1 MSRAPYRGIRI
12 LVWIFVLVFGGIHK
26 PISAQEGSQVRLAP
40 VNIQQFPT
48 ISSVLEVHSPSG
60 EFIHGIK
67 QEDVHII
74 EDNKRLPLTELQQ
87 LRTGVQFVLAISP
100 GPAFEIRDVQ
110 GISRYEYLSQALQ
123 EWGEARQGSTVD
135 DLSLII
141 TNGPEITHQP
151 DIDRWVTSL
160 ASFQPTGEETGPDF
174 DVLTRALDVAGDQT
188 STPGMASAVL
198 FVTPL
203 PTPDVAQGLQ
213 SLADRANQQG
223 VRIFIWLVASSE
235 QFFSSE
241 AEQLRLLAEHT
252 SGELFAYSG
261 QETIPSPEEFLEEF
275 RNVYSL
281 NYSSQITSSG
291 MHEISAEVNLQGQV
305 FNSPVEEIELEV
317 LPPSIAFISPPMEI
331 NRMVINPET
340 DSSYLAPDA
349 QNLEVL
355 IEFPDGYSRPILAS
369 KLIVDGMVNEVHHEE
384 PFDRFT
390 WDISGYTSSGEHI
403 LLVEVED
410 DLGLKG
416 QSVETSILVNVGEKE
431 TSLLGTVTESRIIL
445 AVIFAVV
452 SGLAVLLVLVWVG
465 KLKPGI
471 LMNLRR
477 RKKQK
482 RLSTQPMQADQ
493 GAASQSRSTWINRI
507 QWSRS
512 PITIKPEAQF
522 IPITDTKSENS
533 YPPLAIIEDNVL
545 FGKDENKVDQV
556 LKNNSIEDEHAY
568 LKQDATGAYWLYDLE
583 STAGTWVN
591 YLPVPPEGQVLEHGD
606 IIHFGR
612 LGFRFILRN
621 PKKVRKPVLRFEDTE

>member
-1 MSRAPYRGIRI
+1 
-12 LVWIFVLVFGGIHK
+12 
-26 PISAQEGSQVRLAP
+26 
-40 VNIQQFPT
+40 
-48 ISSVLEVHSPSG
+48 
-60 EFIHGIK
+60 
-67 QEDVHII
+67 
-74 EDNKRLPLTELQQ
+74 
-87 LRTGVQFVLAISP
+87 
-100 GPAFEIRDVQ
+100 
-110 GISRYEYLSQALQ
+110 
-123 EWGEARQGSTVD
+123 
-135 DLSLII
+135 
-141 TNGPEITHQP
+141 
-151 DIDRWVTSL
+151 
-160 ASFQPTGEETGPDF
+160 
-174 DVLTRALDVAGDQT
+174 
-188 STPGMASAVL
+188 
-198 FVTPL
+198 
-203 PTPDVAQGLQ
+203 
-213 SLADRANQQG
+213 
-223 VRIFIWLVASSE
+223 
-235 QFFSSE
+235 
-241 AEQLRLLAEHT
+241 
-252 SGELFAYSG
+252 
-261 QETIPSPEEFLEEF
+261 
-275 RNVYSL
+275 
-281 NYSSQITSSG
+281 
-291 MHEISAEVNLQGQV
+291 
-305 FNSPVEEIELEV
+305 
-317 LPPSIAFISPPMEI
+317 
-331 NRMVINPET
+331 
-340 DSSYLAPDA
+340 
-349 QNLEVL
+349 
-355 IEFPDGYSRPILAS
+355 
-369 KLIVDGMVNEVHHEE
+369 MVNEVHREE

>member
-12 LVWIFVLVFGGIHK
+12 LVWIFVLVFGGVHK

-40 VNIQQFPT
+40 VNVQQFPT
-48 ISSVLEVHSPSG
+48 ISSVLEVRSPSG
-60 EFIHGIK
+60 EFIHGIE

-74 EDNKRLPLTELQQ
+74 EDNKRVSLTELQH
-87 LRTGVQFVLAISP
+87 LRTGVQFVLALSP

-110 GISRYEYLSQALQ
+110 GISRYEYLEQVLQ
-123 EWGEARQGSTVD
+123 GWADARQGSTVD

-141 TNGPEITHQP
+141 ADGPETTHQT
-151 DIDRWVTSL
+151 DINRWAASL
-160 ASFQPTGEETGPDF
+160 QSFEPTGEETGPDF

-198 FVTPL
+198 FITPL
-203 PTPDVAQGLQ
+203 PEQDVALGLQ
-213 SLADRANQQG
+213 SLGDRANQQG
-223 VRIFIWLVASSE
+223 VSIFIWLVASSE

-241 AEQLRLLAEHT
+241 AEQLRLLAEQT
-252 SGELFAYSG
+252 GGEMFAYSG
-261 QETIPSPEEFLEEF
+261 QEIIPSPEEFLEEF
-275 RNVYSL
+275 RNVYTL

-305 FNSPVEEIELEV
+305 INSPVEEIELNV
-317 LPPSIAFISPPMEI
+317 LPPSIAFISPPVEI
-331 NRMVINPET
+331 NRTVINPES
-340 DSSYLAPDA
+340 DSPSLVPDT
-349 QNLEVL
+349 QTLELL
-355 IEFPDGYSRPILAS
+355 IEFPDGYSRPILATNLS
-369 KLIVDGMVNEVHHEE
+369 VDGVVEQVHREE
-384 PFDRFT
+384 PFDRLT
-390 WDISGYTSSGEHI
+390 WDISGYTTSGEHI

-410 DLGLKG
+410 NLGLRS
-416 QSVETSILVNVGEKE
+416 QSVETAIKVTVGEKE
-431 TSLLGTVTESRIIL
+431 KNFIGTVTESRVIMAVVL
-445 AVIFAVV
+445 AAV

-471 LMNLRR
+471 LMNVRR

-482 RLSTQPMQADQ
+482 RTSTQPVQADQ
-493 GAASQSRSTWINRI
+493 EAKSQSRSTWINRI

-522 IPITDTKSENS
+522 IPITDTNSENS
-533 YPPLAIIEDNVL
+533 HPPLAIIKDKVL

-556 LKNNSIEDEHAY
+556 LKNNSIEDLHAN
-568 LKQDATGAYWLYDLE
+568 LKRDAKGTYWLYDLG

-591 YLPVPPEGQVLEHGD
+591 YRPVPPEGQILEHGD
-606 IIHFGR
+606 IVHFGR

-621 PKKVRKPVLRFEDTE
+621 PKKVRKPVLRFENKE